1 MMDNK
6 IEIEITEDVAEGI
19 YANLA
24 VITHSS
30 SEFVADFI
38 RIMPGTPKSK
48 VKSRIILTPENAKRL
63 LLALEDNIS
72 GYERNFGK
80 IKIAEESV
88 NSLPPI
94 IGNGGM
100 A

>member
-1 MMDNK
+1 MENK
-6 IEIEITEDVAEGI
+6 IEIEITEDIAEGI

-80 IKIAEESV
+80 IKIAEESAAPM
-88 NSLPPI
+88 PPI

>member
-1 MMDNK
+1 MENK
-6 IEIEITEDVAEGI
+6 IEIEITEDIAEGI

-80 IKIAEESV
+80 IKIAEESAV
-88 NSLPPI
+88 PMPPI

>member
-1 MMDNK
+1 MENK
-6 IEIEITEDVAEGI
+6 IEIEITEDIAEGI

-80 IKIAEESV
+80 IKIAEEIAAPM
-88 NSLPPI
+88 PPI

>member
-1 MMDNK
+1 MENK
-6 IEIEITEDVAEGI
+6 IEIEITEDIAEGI

-88 NSLPPI
+88 VPMPPI